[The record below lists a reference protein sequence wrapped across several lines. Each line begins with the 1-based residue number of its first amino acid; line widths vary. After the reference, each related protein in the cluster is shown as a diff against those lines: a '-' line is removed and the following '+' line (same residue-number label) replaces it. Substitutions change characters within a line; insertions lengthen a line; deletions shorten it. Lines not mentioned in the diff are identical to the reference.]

1 MITQRRTVLI
11 ILMSLLMSVGC
22 AFHNNV
28 DEDGNGGSFE
38 RPSFG
43 SICRYSSD
51 GEFGSCPASNQEIV
65 GMPCS
70 CASPLGQ
77 QTGTISNR

>member
-1 MITQRRTVLI
+1 MRTQWRTISIISMSVLI
-11 ILMSLLMSVGC
+11 SAGC
-22 AFHNNV
+22 AFHSNI
-28 DEDGNGGSFE
+28 DEDANDSSFD

-77 QTGTISNR
+77 QSGTISRR

>member
-1 MITQRRTVLI
+1 MRTQWRTISI
-11 ILMSLLMSVGC
+11 ISMSLLMSAGC
-22 AFHNNV
+22 AFHSNI
-28 DEDGNGGSFE
+28 DEDANDSSFD

-77 QTGTISNR
+77 QSGTISRR

>member
-1 MITQRRTVLI
+1 
-11 ILMSLLMSVGC
+11 MSLLMSVGC